1 MGMVNETLKA
11 PACSPA
17 IEAFSIAARRSAAV
31 VHQRHHVNAPVPV
44 VGVRDVVGTERD
56 RANLNAVER
65 DSIARRVAVQLPITE
80 AAPACSAAIC

>member
-31 VHQRHHVNAPVPV
+31 VHQRHDVNAPVPV

-56 RANLNAVER
+56 RAKSQRRRTRL
-65 DSIARRVAVQLPITE
+65 DSSAGRR
-80 AAPACSAAIC
+80 SASDN